1 MFWSSV
7 GFPVLL
13 VVFCQLAVLFSLLV
27 PTAFHNRAFAVVHRR
42 QNERNTVC
50 DGGATRFS
58 YFVFQFQ
65 FQFQFDRT
73 KYENRLLISFADFR
87 IPTGDTKNGLIY
99 RYFVFLYDVR
109 NRTKYEIRFIIPF
122 FVFRTSYEKQNNGIY
137 TDLCRCPIAIDTN
150 TEK

>member
-1 MFWSSV
+1 M
-7 GFPVLL
+7 
-13 VVFCQLAVLFSLLV
+13 VFCQLAVLFSLLV

-65 FQFQFDRT
+65 FDRT
-73 KYENRLLISFADFR
+73 KYENRLLISFTDFR

-99 RYFVFLYDVR
+99 RYFVFCTTYGIRNTKYGSLYRFSYSVR
-109 NRTKYEIRFIIPF
+109 RTKNKITVYT
-122 FVFRTSYEKQNNGIY
+122 RTANHGSFLTVHSVGPNI
-137 TDLCRCPIAIDTN
+137 TCLCVLYLVYALKC
-150 TEK
+150 